1 VVAAIKHIASRD
13 NPIVKSIAT
22 LAKSPSARRADGLCL
37 LEGEHLAESYVERVG
52 ELESLVLRDD
62 GDSFSQLEHRVR
74 SLIAKS
80 KQTLALSAKV
90 FDELS
95 ILATPTGVLALARV
109 PAPSALRTSGF
120 VLALDDVQDPGN
132 VGTLIRTAAAAGVD
146 QVWLSSGSAFV
157 WSVKTLRASQGAN
170 FHVDVIGNVDL
181 ASALNAFNGA
191 RAATLPR
198 DNDVIEA
205 KSLFAAKLPSDV
217 ALILSNEGRGLS
229 PSLSHAVTHGLTIP
243 MANAI
248 ESLNVASAGAIALF
262 HIAKSMG
269 RILF

>member
-95 ILATPTGVLALARV
+95 SLATPTGVLAIARV
-109 PAPSALRTSGF
+109 PAPCALRTKGF
-120 VLALDDVQDPGN
+120 ILALDDVQDPGN

-146 QVWLSSGSAFV
+146 QVWLSSGCAFV

-170 FHVDVIGNVDL
+170 FHVDVVDSVDL
-181 ASALNAFNGA
+181 MAALRAFDGV
-191 RAATLPR
+191 RAATLPH
-198 DNDVIEA
+198 DHDSV
-205 KSLFAAKLPSDV
+205 SVHSVFSAKLSHNV

-229 PSLSHAVTHGLTIP
+229 SSLEHVVTHGVTIP
-243 MANAI
+243 MANGI
-248 ESLNVASAGAIALF
+248 ESLNVASAGAIALYQ
-262 HIAKSMG
+262 IANYTRRAS
-269 RILF
+269 

>member
-1 VVAAIKHIASRD
+1 
-13 NPIVKSIAT
+13 
-22 LAKSPSARRADGLCL
+22 
-37 LEGEHLAESYVERVG
+37 
-52 ELESLVLRDD
+52 
-62 GDSFSQLEHRVR
+62 
-74 SLIAKS
+74 
-80 KQTLALSAKV
+80 
-90 FDELS
+90 
-95 ILATPTGVLALARV
+95 
-109 PAPSALRTSGF
+109 
-120 VLALDDVQDPGN
+120 
-132 VGTLIRTAAAAGVD
+132 
-146 QVWLSSGSAFV
+146 
-157 WSVKTLRASQGAN
+157 
-170 FHVDVIGNVDL
+170 VDVIDNVDL

-229 PSLSHAVTHGLTIP
+229 PSLSHAVTDGLTIP

-269 RILF
+269 RILS